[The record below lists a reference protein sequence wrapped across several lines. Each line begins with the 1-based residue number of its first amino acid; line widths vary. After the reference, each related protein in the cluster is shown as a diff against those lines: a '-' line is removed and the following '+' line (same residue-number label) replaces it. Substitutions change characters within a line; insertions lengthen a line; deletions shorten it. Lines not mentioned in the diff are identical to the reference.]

1 MDYQQP
7 FGTAAGT
14 AYTNGNPATGTRGS
28 IPPAAAFEYPQRE
41 IVNHITKAGYTASNG
56 DLFQLTRSGRSQRL
70 NYVGN
75 FGGTANAL
83 TATLDPAPANAAD
96 LVGMPIRGIIAAPNT
111 GAVTFS
117 PNGLT
122 GPVRWPDGTALVGRE
137 FKTGM
142 LITLMWD
149 GTQYQIHAGGASIQ
163 MWTKKAP
170 GFFYAFAN
178 PSPGFTTLT
187 ASTWTKLAA
196 TQEAFDNEGWYDATT
211 SRFQPTIPGFYYITG
226 DASFGSNSTVPTTGL
241 RAFLNGTPSFAT
253 SIGDVPGT
261 QYGTSSNGSR
271 GVVSGITQLNGST
284 DFIEMYGF
292 QDVPDSA
299 GFRRAN
305 NLRWGGW
312 FVGA

>member
-7 FGTAAGT
+7 FGTSAGT
-14 AYTNGNPATGTRGS
+14 GYTNGNPSTGTQGS
-28 IPPAAAFEYPQRE
+28 IPPAGAIEYPQRE
-41 IVNHITKAGYTASNG
+41 IVNAVTKSGYTPSNS
-56 DLFQLTRSGRSQRL
+56 DLFQLARGVRSQKL

-96 LVGMPIRGIIAAPNT
+96 LVGVPIRGVIPAPNT

-122 GPVRWPDGTALVGRE
+122 GPVRWPDATALVGRE

-142 LITLMWD
+142 LITLIWD
-149 GTQYQIHAGGASIQ
+149 GTQFQIHGGAASIQ

-170 GFFYAFAN
+170 GFFYAYAN
-178 PSPGFTTLT
+178 PSPGFTSLT
-187 ASTWTKLAA
+187 ASTWTKVTA
-196 TQEAFDNEGWYDATT
+196 TQEAFDNEGWYDAANTK
-211 SRFQPTIPGFYYITG
+211 FQPTIPGFYYITG
-226 DASFGSNSTVPTTGL
+226 DCSFGSNSTLPTTGL
-241 RAFLNGTPSFAT
+241 RGFLNGTPSFTT

-261 QYGTSSNGSR
+261 QYSTNSNGSR
-271 GVVSGITQLNGST
+271 AVISGMTQFNGTT
-284 DFIEMYGF
+284 DFIEPYAF
-292 QDVPDSA
+292 QDIVDSS
-299 GFRRAN
+299 GFRRASS
-305 NLRWGGW
+305 LRWAGW

>member
-1 MDYQQP
+1 MDYQPP

-14 AYTNGNPATGTRGS
+14 AYTNGNPATGTQGS
-28 IPPAAAFEYPQRE
+28 IPPAAAIEYPQRE
-41 IVNHITKAGYTASNG
+41 IVNALTKSGYTPSNS
-56 DLFQLTRSGRSQRL
+56 DLFQLTRGVRSQKL

-75 FGGTANAL
+75 YGGTANAL

-96 LVGMPIRGIIAAPNT
+96 LVGVPIRGVIAAPNT

-142 LITLMWD
+142 LITLIWD
-149 GTQYQIHAGGASIQ
+149 GTQFQIHGGSSSIQ
-163 MWTKKAP
+163 NWTKKAP
-170 GFFYAFAN
+170 GFFYCYAN

-187 ASTWTKLAA
+187 ASTWTKVTA
-196 TQEAFDNEGWYDATT
+196 TQEQFDNEGWYDAVN
-211 SRFQPTIPGFYYITG
+211 SKFQPTIPGFYYITG
-226 DASFGSNSTVPTTGL
+226 DCSFGSNSTLPTTGL

-253 SIGDVPGT
+253 AIGDVPGT
-261 QYGTSSNGSR
+261 QYSTNANGSR
-271 GVVSGITQLNGST
+271 GVVSGITQLNGTT
-284 DFIEMYGF
+284 DFVEMYGY
-292 QDVPDSA
+292 QDVVDSS
-299 GFRRAN
+299 GFRRASS
-305 NLRWGGW
+305 LRWGGW